1 MRHVKILQLFKNLLD
16 FSFSKRSI
24 GHFCVDWTYEVA
36 DYDEN
41 YTKKLVGKRFIY
53 VLF

>member
-1 MRHVKILQLFKNLLD
+1 MRHVKILQFFKILLD
-16 FSFSKRSI
+16 FLFSRQSI
-24 GHFCVDWTYEVA
+24 GHLCVDWTYEVA

-41 YTKKLVGKRFIY
+41 YTKKFIGKRFIY

>member
-1 MRHVKILQLFKNLLD
+1 MRHVKILQFFKILLD
-16 FSFSKRSI
+16 FSFIKQSV
-24 GHFCVDWTYEVA
+24 GNFCVDWAYAIA

-41 YTKKLVGKRFIY
+41 CTKKLVGKRFIY